1 MQYIEITLRH
11 VRDYIAAHERKDDL
25 AEVDALLAIP
35 LSELKLAA
43 RKKPISVR
51 QRRD

>member
-25 AEVDALLAIP
+25 AEVDALLAMA
-35 LSELKLAA
+35 LCELK
-43 RKKPISVR
+43 R
-51 QRRD
+51 QRKDDPSAIRDPR